1 MENIMKAKSFLLEYS
16 FYGAI
21 LSTTILYLIYKTNP
35 DYYKGDEKRA
45 SAVLSY
51 FFGVITLSVFGTAFY
66 NFETAKENTTEIKA
80 FVSDKSKNF
89 RYGTTYLKL
98 KIDSSEERFNPT
110 HKEWEKIEEN
120 DTLLLTVGQG
130 RLGYDHILTFTK
142 ADNNTIGNKNAAGN

>member
-66 NFETAKENTTEIKA
+66 NF
-80 FVSDKSKNF
+80 
-89 RYGTTYLKL
+89 
-98 KIDSSEERFNPT
+98 
-110 HKEWEKIEEN
+110 
-120 DTLLLTVGQG
+120 
-130 RLGYDHILTFTK
+130 
-142 ADNNTIGNKNAAGN
+142 